1 LRCLFQTKVG
11 ADFLI
16 FKDVD
21 NPAQHSAKGRKSSF
35 KNYEICISAMTPVAL
50 FHLLFGTE
58 NDRSK
63 RPIINCAPII
73 FLPLLLT
80 GKVVDNQIFQ
90 YVYRQ
95 IHQIHTSIDLGS
107 RFSIG
112 SCWRPRCILIVADSV
127 ESARAPAVRFDP

>member
-1 LRCLFQTKVG
+1 MRCLFQTKVG

-63 RPIINCAPII
+63 RPIINCASII

-80 GKVVDNQIFQ
+80 GKVAENQNQF
-90 YVYRQ
+90 
-95 IHQIHTSIDLGS
+95 LKS
-107 RFSIG
+107 RFKFRNLEDLSKDLKSFYASSPLFERVFVYIFG
-112 SCWRPRCILIVADSV
+112 LITLL
-127 ESARAPAVRFDP
+127 